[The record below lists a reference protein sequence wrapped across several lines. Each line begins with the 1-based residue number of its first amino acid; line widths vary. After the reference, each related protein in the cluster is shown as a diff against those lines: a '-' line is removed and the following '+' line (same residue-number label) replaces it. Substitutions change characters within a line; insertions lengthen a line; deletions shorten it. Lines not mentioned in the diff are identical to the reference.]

1 MDAMNPVRPRSV
13 AGWAVLVGL
22 LWALGGRVGLL
33 IGLAFVAY
41 DLVRA
46 PAPRE
51 LLVGSVMLFALVPI
65 VVLLHGLPT
74 MATLTP
80 EFVTR
85 NLVAH
90 YLAGTALA
98 LLVVGILREVRGELR
113 DGPYEARDRND
124 AAQAQVPER
133 SDQH

>member
-1 MDAMNPVRPRSV
+1 MNSVRPRSV

-22 LWALGGRVGLL
+22 LWVLGGRVGLL
-33 IGLAFVAY
+33 IGLAIVAY

-51 LLVGSVMLFALVPI
+51 LLLGSVVLFALVPI
-65 VVLLHGLPT
+65 IALLHGLPT
-74 MATLTP
+74 RATLTP

-85 NLVAH
+85 NLVGH

-98 LLVVGILREVRGELR
+98 LLVLGILRDVRGEVRRELR
-113 DGPYEARDRND
+113 EANHPNSMGD
-124 AAQAQVPER
+124 AQASSQ
-133 SDQH
+133 SDQR